1 VDIVDA
7 WNILGYDVGIQGN
20 LDPAKLLA
28 NKQRLVAEAGSI
40 LAKVGNRAGYI
51 FNLGHGILPNTPVEN
66 VSLLVEYVHSHEVD
80 AA

>member
-1 VDIVDA
+1 MDIVDA